1 MRVLHAGDGGDANR
15 IAAMAPDLQDLP
27 IFPLNTVLF
36 PGGVLPLRVFETR
49 YMDMTRDC
57 LKSERPF
64 GVCLIRNGKE
74 VGTAAEPEAV
84 GCLAHITSWD
94 MEQLGLLQLHTRGG
108 QRFRILGST
117 VAPQGLRRAHVELIA
132 DEADAALPEQFGAL
146 ADLVRMV
153 VADNDKALFAEP
165 HAFES
170 ASWIGYRLSEILKV
184 PLAAKQKL
192 LELDGAL
199 PRLEILYKFLE
210 QRGLVGRG

>member
-1 MRVLHAGDGGDANR
+1 MRFLHAGRRSPATRMAG
-15 IAAMAPDLQDLP
+15 MAPDLQDLP

-36 PGGVLPLRVFETR
+36 PGGVLPLRVFEAR

-64 GVCLIRNGKE
+64 GVCLIRTGKE
-74 VGTAAEPEAV
+74 VGAPAEPETV

-94 MEQLGLLQLHTRGG
+94 MEQLGLLQLRTRGG
-108 QRFRILGST
+108 QRFRILGSS
-117 VAPQGLRRAHVELIA
+117 VAAQALRRAHIELIPH
-132 DEADAALPEQFGAL
+132 EEDAAMPEQFGAL

-153 VADNDKALFAEP
+153 VADNGAAAFAEP
-165 HAFES
+165 HEFES
-170 ASWIGYRLSEILKV
+170 ASWVGYRLSEILKV

-210 QRGLVGRG
+210 QRGVVGRS

>member
-1 MRVLHAGDGGDANR
+1 
-15 IAAMAPDLQDLP
+15 MAPDLQDLP

-36 PGGVLPLRVFETR
+36 PGGVLPLRVFEAR

-57 LKSERPF
+57 LKAERPF
-64 GVCLIRNGKE
+64 GVCLIRNGTE
-74 VGTAAEPEAV
+74 VGAPAEPEAV
-84 GCLAHITSWD
+84 GCLATITSWD
-94 MEQLGLLQLHTRGG
+94 MAQLGLLQLRTIGG
-108 QRFRILGST
+108 QRFRILDST
-117 VAPQGLRRAHVELIA
+117 VAAQGLRRAQVELIA
-132 DEADAALPEQFGAL
+132 AEADAALPEAFGAL

-153 VADNDKALFAEP
+153 VSQNDADLFATP

-170 ASWIGYRLSEILKV
+170 ASWVGYRLSEILKV

-192 LELDGAL
+192 LELDGAV